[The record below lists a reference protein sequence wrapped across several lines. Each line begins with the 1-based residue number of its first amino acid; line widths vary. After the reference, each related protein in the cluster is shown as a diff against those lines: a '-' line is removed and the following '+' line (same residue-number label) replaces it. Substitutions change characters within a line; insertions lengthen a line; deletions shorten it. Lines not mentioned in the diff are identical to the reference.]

1 VLRGFFGG
9 ESQLRRYLPMS
20 IVTDVYSR
28 KELEGLDDE
37 AREKLQKELK
47 KQIAASREIRAI
59 IYAHD
64 ELNKSLK
71 EKLRDTFEKLKK

>member
-1 VLRGFFGG
+1 
-9 ESQLRRYLPMS
+9 MS
-20 IVTDVYSR
+20 IVTDIYSR
-28 KELEGLDDE
+28 KELEALDDD

-64 ELNKSLK
+64 ELNKSSK
-71 EKLRDTFEKLKK
+71 EKLRDTFEELKKG

>member
-1 VLRGFFGG
+1 
-9 ESQLRRYLPMS
+9 MS
-20 IVTDVYSR
+20 IVTDIYSR
-28 KELEGLDDE
+28 KELEALDDD

-64 ELNKSLK
+64 ELNKSSQR
-71 EKLRDTFEKLKK
+71 EAA

>member
-1 VLRGFFGG
+1 
-9 ESQLRRYLPMS
+9 MS
-20 IVTDVYSR
+20 IVTDVYSPE
-28 KELEGLDDE
+28 ELKGLNDE

-47 KQIAASREIRAI
+47 KQIEASREIRAI

-71 EKLRDTFEKLKK
+71 EKLRDTYDQLKK

>member
-1 VLRGFFGG
+1 
-9 ESQLRRYLPMS
+9 MS
-20 IVTDVYSR
+20 IVTDVYSPE
-28 KELEGLDDE
+28 ELKGLNDE

-47 KQIAASREIRAI
+47 RQIQASREIRAI

-71 EKLRDTFEKLKK
+71 EKLRDTYDKLKK

>member
-1 VLRGFFGG
+1 
-9 ESQLRRYLPMS
+9 MS
-20 IVTDVYSR
+20 IVTDVYSPE
-28 KELEGLDDE
+28 ELKGLNDE

-47 KQIAASREIRAI
+47 KQIEASREIRAI

-71 EKLRDTFEKLKK
+71 EKLRDTYDKLKK

>member
-1 VLRGFFGG
+1 
-9 ESQLRRYLPMS
+9 MS
-20 IVTDVYSR
+20 IVTDIYSR
-28 KELEGLDDE
+28 KELEALDDD

-64 ELNKSLK
+64 ELNKSFK
-71 EKLRDTFEKLKK
+71 EKLRDTFEELKKG

>member
-1 VLRGFFGG
+1 
-9 ESQLRRYLPMS
+9 MS
-20 IVTDVYSR
+20 IVTDIYSR
-28 KELEGLDDE
+28 KELEALDDD

-59 IYAHD
+59 IHAHD

-71 EKLRDTFEKLKK
+71 EKLRDTFEELKKG

>member
-1 VLRGFFGG
+1 
-9 ESQLRRYLPMS
+9 MS
-20 IVTDVYSR
+20 IVTDVYSPE
-28 KELEGLDDE
+28 ELKGLTDE

-47 KQIAASREIRAI
+47 KQIEASREIRAI

-71 EKLRDTFEKLKK
+71 EKLRDTYDKLKK